1 MTVARLSTSTKC
13 GNVCSGCHTIMS
25 NFAKLS
31 SSWLVQSI
39 REVSRRVSVSLANVL
54 IVSPLRKNFENA
66 NHVFLEARAP
76 LGIAGV
82 KKHTKEKVSNS
93 NNLLSHTFTCTLILD
108 T

>member
-54 IVSPLRKNFENA
+54 IVSRLRKNFENA

-76 LGIAGV
+76 LGIA
-82 KKHTKEKVSNS
+82 
-93 NNLLSHTFTCTLILD
+93 
-108 T
+108 

>member
-1 MTVARLSTSTKC
+1 M
-13 GNVCSGCHTIMS
+13 
-25 NFAKLS
+25 
-31 SSWLVQSI
+31 
-39 REVSRRVSVSLANVL
+39 SLANVL

-93 NNLLSHTFTCTLILD
+93 NNLLYPASTSTLLLAS
-108 T
+108 